1 MTFITALSGLN
12 AAQTDISTTSNN
24 IANVGTVGFHS
35 SRAEFADFYPDSPYS
50 NPQTTVGSGTQVTRV
65 ARSFQQGTVGATGNQ
80 LDLAIQGAGMFQMQT
95 ELNGG
100 ETAYSRAGAFGLNE
114 NGYIVNAEGYYLNA
128 FPASDTGDVLSMVVT
143 QPVKVEMFDG
153 TPKAT
158 ENIETAVNFPSGE
171 TISGTQAVV
180 PADAFDS
187 ANPETFAYSNS
198 INIFDADGQPQSANM
213 YYILRDLPDVDDETT
228 TFEVRLTIDG
238 RDGTETFAGD
248 ATITFDGDG
257 YLVDGAGQI
266 SFDVAGRSIAVD
278 LQDSRIEDAEFAVM
292 SYSQDGETRE
302 ALSGLQVDDAGLI
315 WAAYGGRESK
325 AIGRVALANFNNL
338 GGLENLGSAT
348 YGATRS
354 SGAAQLGVPA
364 VNGFGSIR
372 SGALEYANVDLTKEL
387 VNLITA
393 QRNFQASA
401 KALETNQSLSQTIM
415 NMRT

>member
-35 SRAEFADFYPDSPYS
+35 SRAEFADFYPNSPYS

-80 LDLAIQGAGMFQMQT
+80 LDLAIQGAGMFQMQA
-95 ELNGG
+95 ELDGD
-100 ETAYSRAGAFGLNE
+100 EIAYTRAGAFGLNE

-128 FPASDTGDVLSMVVT
+128 FPASDNGEVLSMVRT
-143 QPVKVEMFDG
+143 APVKVEMFDG
-153 TPKAT
+153 SPKAT
-158 ENIETAVNFPSGE
+158 ENIETSLMFPTGE
-171 TISGTQAVV
+171 DINGSQAAV
-180 PADAFDS
+180 PAAEFDS
-187 ANPETFAYSNS
+187 ANPETFAFSNS

-213 YYILRDLPDVDDETT
+213 YYVLRDLPDVDDPTT

-248 ATITFDGDG
+248 ATITFDDDG
-257 YLVDGAGQI
+257 YLVDGTEPI
-266 SFDVAGRSIAVD
+266 TFDVSGRTINVD
-278 LQDSRIEDAEFAVM
+278 LADSRIKDMEFAVQT
-292 SYSQDGETRE
+292 YRQDGETRD
-302 ALSGLQVDDAGLI
+302 ALSGLQVDDTGLI

-325 AIGRVALANFNNL
+325 AIGRVALANFNSL

-364 VNGFGSIR
+364 INGFGSIR